1 MRKSRRLEEN
11 MNRKNLKKAEKR
23 NKELSPTKMGESD
36 LDLGDLTR
44 DVLVLL
50 LSKRHSWIPLN
61 KILEY
66 FDEDIELKVLTIVF
80 VFEGLGMIKIFD
92 NRRVV
97 FLGVQGAI
105 QQFIAFVLNKVESW
119 KIKIGA
125 KQEKEKTIQKSE
137 VLRWVGK

>member
-23 NKELSPTKMGESD
+23 NQELSPTKIGD
-36 LDLGDLTR
+36 LDHDLGDLTK
-44 DVLVLL
+44 DVLVYL
-50 LSKRHSWIPLN
+50 LSKRHTWISLN

-66 FDEDIELKVLTIVF
+66 FDQDIELKVLTIVF

-105 QQFIAFVLNKVESW
+105 QQFIAFVLGKVENW
-119 KIKIGA
+119 KLKVSS
-125 KQEKEKTIQKSE
+125 KQEKDKPIQKSE
-137 VLRWVGK
+137 VLK